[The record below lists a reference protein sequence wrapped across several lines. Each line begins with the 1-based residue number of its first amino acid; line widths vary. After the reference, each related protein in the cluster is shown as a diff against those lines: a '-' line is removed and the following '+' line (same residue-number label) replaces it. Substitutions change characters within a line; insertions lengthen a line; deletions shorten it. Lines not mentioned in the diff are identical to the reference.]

1 MDQSYL
7 TEERREELIKELEN
21 LRNVARLEVSE
32 HLKRAKEY
40 GDLSE
45 NSEYTEA
52 REEQARIET
61 RISEIDD
68 TLKSAVII
76 KKNGGGSGLVQVG
89 SSVTV
94 KKGDK
99 TTTYDIVGSNESD
112 PLNKKISNES
122 PMGHAFLNRT
132 VGETVEVNT
141 PGGKTKYTIVSVG

>member
-1 MDQSYL
+1 M
-7 TEERREELIKELEN
+7 TEERRQELIKELEN
-21 LRNVARLEVSE
+21 LRNVGRVEVSE

-61 RISEIDD
+61 RISEVDD
-68 TLKSAVII
+68 MLKSAVII
-76 KKNGGGSGLVQVG
+76 RKNAGGGNTVQVG

-99 TTTYDIVGSNESD
+99 TMTYDIVGSNESD
-112 PLNKKISNES
+112 PMNNKISNES
-122 PMGHAFLNRT
+122 PMGHAFLNRA
-132 VGETVEVNT
+132 VGDVVEFET
-141 PGGKTKYTIVSVG
+141 PGGKVKYTIVSVG

>member
-1 MDQSYL
+1 MDQSYM
-7 TEERREELIKELEN
+7 TEERRQELIKELEN
-21 LRNVARLEVSE
+21 LRNVGRVEVAE

-61 RISEIDD
+61 RISEVDD
-68 TLKSAVII
+68 MLKSAVII
-76 KKNGGGSGLVQVG
+76 RKNAGGGNTVQVG

-99 TTTYDIVGSNESD
+99 TMTYDIVGSNESD
-112 PLNKKISNES
+112 PMNNKISNES
-122 PMGHAFLNRT
+122 PMGHAFLNRA
-132 VGETVEVNT
+132 VGDVVEVET
-141 PGGKTKYTIVSVG
+141 PGGKVKYTIVSVG

>member
-7 TEERREELIKELEN
+7 TEERRQELIKELEN
-21 LRNVARLEVSE
+21 LRNVARLEVAE

-61 RISEIDD
+61 RIAEIDD

-76 KKNGGGSGLVQVG
+76 RKNAGGGNMVQVG

-99 TTTYDIVGSNESD
+99 NITYDIVGSNESD
-112 PLNKKISNES
+112 PLKNKISNES
-122 PMGHAFLNRT
+122 PMGHAFLNRA
-132 VGETVEVNT
+132 VGDVVEVET
-141 PGGKTKYTIVSVG
+141 PGGKVKYSIVSIG

>member
-7 TEERREELIKELEN
+7 TQERLDELKKELEN
-21 LRNVARLEVSE
+21 LKNVARLEVAE

-45 NSEYTEA
+45 NSEYVEA

-76 KKNGGGSGLVQVG
+76 RKNAGGGNTVQVG

-99 TTTYDIVGSNESD
+99 TITYDIVGSNESD
-112 PLNKKISNES
+112 PLKNKISNES
-122 PMGHAFLNRT
+122 PMGHAFLNRA
-132 VGETVEVNT
+132 VGEVVEVDT
-141 PGGKTKYTIVSVG
+141 PGGKVKYTIVSVG

>member
-1 MDQSYL
+1 M
-7 TEERREELIKELEN
+7 TEERRQELIKELEN
-21 LRNVARLEVSE
+21 LRNVGRVEVSE

-61 RISEIDD
+61 RIAEVDD
-68 TLKSAVII
+68 MLKSAVII
-76 KKNGGGSGLVQVG
+76 RKNAGGGNTVQVG

-99 TTTYDIVGSNESD
+99 TMTYDIVGSNESD
-112 PLNKKISNES
+112 PMKNKISNES
-122 PMGHAFLNRT
+122 PMGHAFLNRAPGD
-132 VGETVEVNT
+132 VVEVET
-141 PGGKTKYTIVSVG
+141 PGGKVKYTIVSVG

>member
-1 MDQSYL
+1 MDSYL
-7 TEERREELIKELEN
+7 TEERREELIKELES
-21 LRNVARLEVSE
+21 LRNVARLEVAE

-45 NSEYTEA
+45 NSEYVEA

-68 TLKSAVII
+68 MLKSAVII
-76 KKNGGGSGLVQVG
+76 KKNAGGGGLVQVG
-89 SSVTV
+89 STVTV

-112 PLNKKISNES
+112 PMKNKISNES
-122 PMGHAFLNRT
+122 PMGRAFLGCAPGDT
-132 VGETVEVNT
+132 IEVDT
-141 PGGKTKYTIVSVG
+141 PSGKARYTIVSVG

>member
-1 MDQSYL
+1 M
-7 TEERREELIKELEN
+7 TEERRQELIKELEN
-21 LRNVARLEVSE
+21 LRNVGRVEVAE

-61 RISEIDD
+61 RISEVDD
-68 TLKSAVII
+68 MLKSAVII
-76 KKNGGGSGLVQVG
+76 RKNAGGGNTVQVG

-99 TTTYDIVGSNESD
+99 TMTYDIVGSNESD
-112 PLNKKISNES
+112 PMNNKISNES
-122 PMGHAFLNRT
+122 PMGHAFLNRA
-132 VGETVEVNT
+132 VGDVVEVET
-141 PGGKTKYTIVSVG
+141 PGGKVKYTIVSVG

>member
-1 MDQSYL
+1 MDSYL

-21 LRNVARLEVSE
+21 LRNVARLEVAE

-45 NSEYTEA
+45 NSEYVEA

-68 TLKSAVII
+68 MLKSAVII
-76 KKNGGGSGLVQVG
+76 QKNAGGGGLVQVG
-89 SSVTV
+89 CTVTV

-99 TTTYDIVGSNESD
+99 TMTYAIVGSNESD
-112 PLNKKISNES
+112 PMNNKISNES
-122 PMGHAFLNRT
+122 PMGRAFLGRAA
-132 VGETVEVNT
+132 GDSVEVDT
-141 PGGKTKYTIVSVG
+141 PSGKAKYYIVSVG

>member
-1 MDQSYL
+1 MDSYL

-21 LRNVARLEVSE
+21 LRNVARLEVAE

-45 NSEYTEA
+45 NSEYVEA

-76 KKNGGGSGLVQVG
+76 RKNAGGGNTVQVG

-99 TTTYDIVGSNESD
+99 AITYDIVGSNESD
-112 PLNKKISNES
+112 PLKNKISNES
-122 PMGHAFLNRT
+122 PMGHAFLNRS
-132 VGETVEVNT
+132 VGEVVEVET
-141 PGGKTKYTIVSVG
+141 PGGKAKYTIVAVG